1 MKDMCAECGAD
12 LRKLDDDN
20 TGGNASVSCVLSDSR
35 RYSDYSIVPYSRC
48 P

>member
-12 LRKLDDDN
+12 LRKLDDDK
-20 TGGNASVSCVLSDSR
+20 TGGNASVSHVLAGGGDVLT
-35 RYSDYSIVPYSRC
+35 IVPHSRC